1 MRLEFYTLEI
11 ATSGQKLYEFTHK
24 TIDWI
29 KSLKIKNGIIKI
41 NILLKTLLFE
51 IEDFF
56 ITPKNR
62 PINFLNRNIVWLKQT

>member
-1 MRLEFYTLEI
+1 MKISET
-11 ATSGQKLYEFTHK
+11 KLKDCLIIEPDIHK
-24 TIDWI
+24 DDRGFFMKPWV
-29 KSLKIKNGIIKI
+29 K
-41 NILLKTLLFE
+41 FE